1 MRLTASALLAVFA
14 LAIPAVGQTKAD
26 KVKPKAN
33 TEKLWRIEASGI
45 GG

>member
-14 LAIPAVGQTKAD
+14 LAAPAISQTKAD
-26 KVKPKAN
+26 AAATKVK

-45 GG
+45 SG

>member
-14 LAIPAVGQTKAD
+14 LAAPTIAQTKGQV
-26 KVKPKAN
+26 VKPKAN
-33 TEKLWRIEASGI
+33 TEKHWRIECSGI